1 MLTAVNWARLG
12 PMVDGLTHRQI
23 VEEVFGILVRSIVEG
38 DCYVALAFAV
48 RNPNTPVEN
57 AAQMGPRYAG
67 CVGAHRFLVAIAS
80 RTVVYLAVGR
90 CAVVCSD
97 TTPAGT
103 VCLASRLRLVMNCL
117 SNKPTL
123 LQNNTSLLHSC
134 HVRVHIGRLHCFF

>member
-1 MLTAVNWARLG
+1 
-12 PMVDGLTHRQI
+12 MVEGLTHRQI

-38 DCYVALAFAV
+38 DCYVALAFAI

-97 TTPAGT
+97 TTPTNNTAAKT
-103 VCLASRLRLVMNCL
+103 ETTTTDTKATTRRPTQSANTHKTLRLRSVSTALC
-117 SNKPTL
+117 PWP
-123 LQNNTSLLHSC
+123 
-134 HVRVHIGRLHCFF
+134 R